1 MAYILVRGVPG
12 QAGVDVEGLDS
23 AVNNREE
30 TYAAIVETLGFS
42 VGDGGI
48 VSKKPGSFG
57 RCDTLDCGKRVLVL
71 QPYMYPTDVLNKL
84 RDAGFR
90 VVSSAMNSSGS
101 ILWTLERH

>member
-30 TYAAIVETLGFS
+30 AYAAIVELLGFT
-42 VGDGGI
+42 VGEGGI

-71 QPYMYPTDVLNKL
+71 HPYMYPTDVLNRL
-84 RDAGFR
+84 RESGFK
-90 VVSSAMNSSGS
+90 VVSSAVNPSGT
-101 ILWTLERH
+101 LVWTLDRH